1 MNKVIKRLTAA
12 ALAGVMAMSVAA
24 SASADTVC
32 RHTHTTKTRFNS
44 VSDFSSSHTIEYV
57 VNGILN
63 KANCSYRGT
72 VYACSYVCDECHK
85 IVSSAGYEQV
95 EFHQNTKCSRYSPG
109 GVIV

>member
-44 VSDFSSSHTIEYV
+44 VSDVNSSHTIEYV

-63 KANCSYRGT
+63 KANCSYHVT
-72 VYACSYVCDECHK
+72 VFACSYVCDECHK
-85 IVSSAGYEQV
+85 KVTPTEYEQV
-95 EFHQNTKCSRYSPG
+95 EYHQNTKCQRYSPD